1 MIRPVLN
8 VRRSMSAPERRA
20 RERLPYANEARPL
33 LIIGEHAYEIIDI
46 GERGLRACCGDA
58 ERWLLGAV
66 VEGSVWFQRDSRVRV
81 EGLVVRA
88 GAGELVLRLAGDGI
102 PARTLLDELRY
113 ARRPVA

>member
-1 MIRPVLN
+1 MPH
-8 VRRSMSAPERRA
+8 PERRA
-20 RERLPYANEARPL
+20 RERLPYDHELRPL
-33 LIIGEHAYEIIDI
+33 LIIGEHAYEIVDI
-46 GERGLRACCGDA
+46 GERGIRTRCGDP

-66 VEGSVWFQRDSRVRV
+66 VEGTVWFQRESRVHV

-102 PARTLLDELRY
+102 PARALLDELRY

>member
-1 MIRPVLN
+1 
-8 VRRSMSAPERRA
+8 MSIPERRA
-20 RERLPYANEARPL
+20 RERLPYADEVRPL
-33 LIIGEHAYEIIDI
+33 LIIGEHAYEIVDI
-46 GERGLRACCGDA
+46 GERGIRTRCGHA

-66 VEGSVWFQRDSRVRV
+66 VEGSVWFQRESRVRI

-102 PARTLLDELRY
+102 PPRALLDELRY

>member
-1 MIRPVLN
+1 MPV
-8 VRRSMSAPERRA
+8 PERRV
-20 RERLPYANEARPL
+20 RERFPYADESRPL

-46 GERGLRACCGDA
+46 GERGLRAHCGDA

-66 VEGSVWFQRDSRVRV
+66 VEGSVWFQRDSRVHV

-102 PARTLLDELRY
+102 PGRTLLDELRY
-113 ARRPVA
+113 VQRPGA